1 MQKFNDKALTGMATA
16 FFYSTV
22 KAFIGRTAELQL
34 SQERYPIMRAEL
46 LRLWGIFDDAYKRTL
61 KSQLTNSVEKLD
73 EQRDHFGTAILSVA
87 RIWAEQFKDVDET
100 LAIRGRRVWQVFK
113 DFNFRTREALVAEN
127 AKIENIEQ
135 RFAHSQLVEDLAA
148 MGLTELNNRFA
159 SMTTQIEAIM
169 SQRNEEQSYLVVGEL
184 KTSRDA
190 LYQQYCELIT
200 YLNAIQ
206 TLAPEESISL
216 AAQFYNEDLRKIELQ
231 IAQSKRKSSSSSSS
245 VTPKP
250 TDNNGGGTSEQGGDT
265 GEQGGGTGEQGGDTG
280 EQGGDTGE
288 QGGGTGEQGGGTDTG
303 DTPPS
308 GGGGFPGSEDV
319 DNGGSG
325 SGSGTDQGGGSDSGG
340 NNYPPS
346 GGGGFG
352 G

>member
-1 MQKFNDKALTGMATA
+1 MQKFNDKALTGMAHA
-16 FFYSTV
+16 FFYATI
-22 KAFIGRTAELQL
+22 KAFVGRLDLIETTQDHF
-34 SQERYPIMRAEL
+34 PTMRAEL
-46 LRLWGIFDDAYKRTL
+46 LRLWGIFDDAYKRSL
-61 KSQLTNSVEKLD
+61 KNQLTNSVDKLD
-73 EQRDHFGTAILSVA
+73 EQRDHFATVIKEVA
-87 RIWAEQFKDVDET
+87 RIWAEQFAEVDET
-100 LAIRGRRVWQVFK
+100 LAIRGRRVLQVFK
-113 DFNFRTREALVAEN
+113 DLNFRTREALVAEN
-127 AKIENIEQ
+127 AKLDNIEQ
-135 RFAHSQLVEDLAA
+135 RFAEPQLAEDLAA
-148 MGLTELNNRFA
+148 MGLTELNTRLA
-159 SMTTQIEAIM
+159 AMTTQIEAIM
-169 SQRNEEQSYLVVGEL
+169 SQRNEEQSYLIVGEL

-190 LYQQYCELIT
+190 LNQQYCELIT

-250 TDNNGGGTSEQGGDT
+250 TDNNGGGTSEQGS
-265 GEQGGGTGEQGGDTG
+265 DTG

-288 QGGGTGEQGGGTDTG
+288 QGGGTGEQGGSTDTG